1 MSNLPFDI
9 LHLDHIV
16 LRTTN
21 VPRLRAFYERLG
33 CRVIRDTGPDA
44 GLVQLRLGASMLD
57 LVDVA
62 GRIGRMGDRGAPPGE
77 DGRNVDHFAVRVAP
91 FDGPGILA
99 FCTAHDIPA
108 HAMSEPLLGADGYGP
123 AIYIT
128 DPDGNRLELKGPP
141 IPSTASAGE

>member
-1 MSNLPFDI
+1 MSNRPFNV

-21 VPRLRAFYERLG
+21 VPRLRRFYEQLG
-33 CRVIRDTGPDA
+33 CSVVRDTGPEA

-62 GRIGRMGDRGAPPGE
+62 GRIGRLGDSGAPPGQ
-77 DGRNVDHFAVRVAP
+77 DGRNVDHFAVRIEP
-91 FDGPGILA
+91 FDKERILA
-99 FCTAHDIPA
+99 FCEAHGIKA
-108 HAMSEPLLGADGYGP
+108 RAMPEPLLGADGYGP
-123 AIYIT
+123 AVYIT

-141 IPSTASAGE
+141 IQTAAE

>member
-1 MSNLPFDI
+1 MRQRPFDI

-16 LRTTN
+16 LRTTDI
-21 VPRLRAFYERLG
+21 PRLRAFYELLG
-33 CRVIRDTGPDA
+33 CSVVRDTGPEA

-62 GRIGRMGDRGAPPGE
+62 GRIGQMGDRGAAPGK
-77 DGRNVDHFAVRVAP
+77 DGRNVDHFAVRIEP
-91 FDGPGILA
+91 FDGPGLLA
-99 FCTAHDIPA
+99 FCEAHDIPA
-108 HAMSEPLLGADGYGP
+108 HLMTEPLLGADGYGP

-141 IPSTASAGE
+141 TRSAAE